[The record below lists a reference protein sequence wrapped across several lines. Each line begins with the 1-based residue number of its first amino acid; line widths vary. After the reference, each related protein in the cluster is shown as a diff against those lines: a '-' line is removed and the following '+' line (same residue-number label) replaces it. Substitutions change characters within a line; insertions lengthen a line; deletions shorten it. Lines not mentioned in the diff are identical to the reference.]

1 MTGEESTIGLRSPGG
16 ETLGKRVIELREGFR
31 GDPPEVVLAR
41 AMEAHHPDIAL
52 ASSFS
57 MEDIAL
63 IAMMTEIRSDARVFA
78 IDTGRLNEET
88 YEVAEAIRG
97 ELGIRIEWHFPDRA
111 AVEELERGKG
121 LYSFRENLEN
131 RHECCRIR
139 KVEPLRRA
147 LSGLR
152 AWVTGQ
158 RREQGVTRRDLSLVE
173 IDGAHGG
180 ILKLNPLADWT
191 GEQVVTFVRERNLPY
206 NRLHDAGYPSIGCAP
221 CTRPIRPGEDP
232 RAGRWW
238 WEQPEHKECGLHS
251 SGRSGARQGTAGS
264 HFRRRKGDR

>member
-1 MTGEESTIGLRSPGG
+1 MKTLVERLDGLRG
-16 ETLGKRVIELREGFR
+16 RFR
-31 GDPPEVVLAR
+31 SAPPEEVLR
-41 AMEAHHPDIAL
+41 WSLSEYHPDIAL

-57 MEDIAL
+57 KEDIVL
-63 IAMMTEIRSDARVFA
+63 IAMMAQIRPDARVFA
-78 IDTGRLNEET
+78 LDTGRLHEET
-88 YEVAEAIRG
+88 YTAVEAVSRK
-97 ELGIRIEWHFPDRA
+97 LGIRIEWHFPDRA

-121 LYSFRENLEN
+121 LYSFRESLEN

-158 RREQGVTRRDLSLVE
+158 RREQGLTRADLQVFE

-191 GEQVVTFVRERNLPY
+191 AGQVEAFIREHGLPY
-206 NRLHDAGYPSIGCAP
+206 NRLHDEGYPSIGCAP
-221 CTRPIRPGEDP
+221 CTRAVAAGEDP

-238 WEQPEHKECGLHS
+238 WERPEHKECGLH
-251 SGRSGARQGTAGS
+251 ARNTAAPEE
-264 HFRRRKGDR
+264 RKGEK